1 MAAPISAH
9 QTNGERGLWP
19 AVSGAP
25 GRTRTC
31 NLLFRRQLLC
41 PLSYRGGP
49 GAGYRKG
56 WGPHR
61 GGAGPWRPLSG
72 GEVEDEQASGLPGGG
87 VVDGGGAGGNA
98 AGEGDQGQGAGGGG
112 VDEAAGGHGHTADAR
127 PVAAV
132 GGAAGGEGVGA
143 DDGAL
148 GSEPAVVEAGVAGQG
163 VVEAAV
169 PEEHAGDAADRE
181 LGAGQAVEVDRGGE
195 AGGGGVGSPGGSWC
209 RGRGR

>member
-56 WGPHR
+56 WARTGWCGPLCVR
-61 GGAGPWRPLSG
+61 CQVGRLRTNRPRDCQ
-72 GEVEDEQASGLPGGG
+72 EVVSWT
-87 VVDGGGAGGNA
+87 V
-98 AGEGDQGQGAGGGG
+98 
-112 VDEAAGGHGHTADAR
+112 
-127 PVAAV
+127 
-132 GGAAGGEGVGA
+132 
-143 DDGAL
+143 
-148 GSEPAVVEAGVAGQG
+148 
-163 VVEAAV
+163 AV
-169 PEEHAGDAADRE
+169 PVGTPPVKATEDR
-181 LGAGQAVEVDRGGE
+181 VPV
-195 AGGGGVGSPGGSWC
+195 V
-209 RGRGR
+209 